1 MKKLMITTGNGM
13 FGGALVSALA
23 GSDAVD
29 VNAMVRQLDS
39 FTSAAGNITAVT
51 GDMDDPASL
60 TDAVAGATDVFL
72 VSPMDEHIATREI
85 NVIDAVIASGT
96 NARVL
101 KLHGAV
107 EHRGDHLS
115 SLHQQSI
122 EHLKASGLPWTLI
135 CPNSVM
141 ETSFLGLASSIQFG
155 MLAGTSDHGKVGFVA
170 LEDVAAAT
178 AKVVT
183 DGSWVGES
191 VILTG
196 PAAIDM
202 YDVAADFS
210 AVLGKE
216 IEFQN
221 MTDDEFAKMVI
232 EFGVFPDRE
241 TCEMQVL
248 CHYRAWGRGDAA
260 LVSDDFEKVTGRKAT
275 SVKEWIEAHKAH
287 FEAG

>member
-1 MKKLMITTGNGM
+1 MITTGNGM
-13 FGGALVSALA
+13 FGGALVTALA
-23 GSDAVD
+23 GSDAVE

-39 FTSAAGNITAVT
+39 FTSTAGNITAVK

-85 NVIDAVIASGT
+85 NVIDAVVASGT
-96 NARVL
+96 NARIL

-122 EHLKASGLPWTLI
+122 DHLKASGLPWTLI

-155 MLAGTSDHGKVGFVA
+155 MIAGTSDHGKVGFVA
-170 LEDVAAAT
+170 LDDVAAAT
-178 AKVVT
+178 ARVVT
-183 DGSWVGES
+183 DGSWTGES
-191 VILTG
+191 VMLTG
-196 PAAIDM
+196 PVAVDM

-210 AVLGKE
+210 EVLGKE
-216 IEFQN
+216 IAFQN

-248 CHYRAWGRGDAA
+248 CHYRAWARGDAS
-260 LVSDDFEKVTGRKAT
+260 LVSDDFERVTGRKAT
-275 SVKEWIEAHKAH
+275 SVKQWIEKHKAH